1 VSDAVG
7 AAGRSSDQHSIRL
20 LRSSAVVG
28 LGTALS
34 RITGFLRVAAIAY
47 AIGAGALAGTYSYAS
62 QTPNMLYELLLG
74 GVLTATLVPQFVR
87 HVEHEDDEAVSA
99 IMTVAIA
106 VLVVL
111 TVAGI
116 LLAPYIVEVFTLR
129 AEGASRAAQ
138 QDVATTLVRLFMPMI
153 LFFGFTALATALL
166 NAHRRFA
173 AAAFAPILNNI
184 VVISIF
190 VSLPRL
196 FDGPITLERVR
207 DDTALLVTM
216 GLGTT
221 AGVAAVAIALGAALR
236 WARIRLRF
244 VLAWRHRAVLMMAR
258 LSVWT
263 VGYVI
268 ANQVALWIVL
278 VLANGRDGGPFIYL
292 SAYAFFQLPHGLL
305 AVSLMTTLAPE
316 MASAA
321 GRSEIRELRERLSFG
336 LRLTTFVIVP
346 CSALFIALARPMVV
360 ALLERGAFS
369 SGDATVVAHTVAGFS
384 LGLVPFSLYLFSL
397 RAFYSLQDTRTPF
410 FLNCFENALNIAFAF
425 PLYYL
430 FGVPGLAVAFAGAY
444 GGASVVTLLALRRRL
459 GRLDGRRLVD
469 TLARSLAAGGLVALV
484 TWLIA
489 RGLGWSSPWA
499 ALGTTVVGVI
509 VGLAEYVAVTAALRM
524 RELDDVWSLFAPR
537 VRRGAEPPPAVAP
550 DAAFGGPSDR
560 EGRTV

>member
-7 AAGRSSDQHSIRL
+7 AGQQSTRL

-47 AIGAGALAGTYSYAS
+47 AIGAGALAGTYSYANE
-62 QTPNMLYELLLG
+62 TPNMLYELLLG

-87 HVEHEDDEAVSA
+87 YVERDDDEAVSA

-106 VLVVL
+106 ALVALSV
-111 TVAGI
+111 VGV
-116 LLAPYIVEVFTLR
+116 LLAPWIVKLFTLR
-129 AEGASRAAQ
+129 VEGAGRAAQ
-138 QDVATTLVRLFMPMI
+138 QEAATTLVRLFMPQM
-153 LFFGFTALATALL
+153 LFYGFTALATALL

-173 AAAFAPILNNI
+173 AAAFAPMLNNI
-184 VVISIF
+184 VVIAIF

-196 FDGPITLERVR
+196 VDGPLTLERVR
-207 DDTALLVTM
+207 GDTALLLTL

-221 AGVAAVAIALGAALR
+221 AGIVAVALALIPALR
-236 WARIRLRF
+236 WAGVRLRF
-244 VLAWRHRAVLMMAR
+244 VLAWRHQAVRTMAR
-258 LSVWT
+258 LSGWT

-278 VLANGRDGGPFIYL
+278 VLANGQDGGPFVYL

-321 GRSEIRELRERLSFG
+321 EHNDLDGVRERLSFG

-346 CSALFIALARPMVV
+346 CAAAFISLARPMVV
-360 ALLERGAFS
+360 ALLQRGAFS
-369 SGDATVVAHTVAGFS
+369 AADAAVVAQTIAGFS
-384 LGLVPFSLYLFSL
+384 LGLVPFSIYLFSL

-410 FLNCFENALNIAFAF
+410 KLNCFENALNIALAF
-425 PLYYL
+425 PLYYAL
-430 FGVPGLAVAFAGAY
+430 GVPGLALAFAGAY
-444 GGASVVTLLALRRRL
+444 GGAAVVTLVALRRRI
-459 GRLDGRRLVD
+459 GDLDGRRFAS
-469 TLARSLAAGGLVALV
+469 TLSRSLVAGALVAAV

-489 RGLGWSSPWA
+489 RGIGWSTPWV
-499 ALGTTVVGVI
+499 ALGATI
-509 VGLAEYVAVTAALRM
+509 VGAVIGLGEYFAVTAALRM
-524 RELDDVWSLFAPR
+524 RELDDLWSLFAPR
-537 VRRGAEPPPAVAP
+537 VRRGRRAAVPSAVRAATVRGPA
-550 DAAFGGPSDR
+550 DR

>member
-1 VSDAVG
+1 MSDAVG
-7 AAGRSSDQHSIRL
+7 AAGQRSTSL

-47 AIGAGALAGTYSYAS
+47 AIGAGALAGTYSYANE
-62 QTPNMLYELLLG
+62 TPNMLYELLLG

-87 HVEHEDDEAVSA
+87 HVEREDDEAISA

-106 VLVVL
+106 LLVAVSL
-111 TVAGI
+111 VGV
-116 LLAPYIVEVFTLR
+116 LLAPPQIVFY
-129 AEGASRAAQ
+129 
-138 QDVATTLVRLFMPMI
+138 
-153 LFFGFTALATALL
+153 GFTALATALL

-173 AAAFAPILNNI
+173 AAAFAPMLNNI
-184 VVISIF
+184 VVIAIF

-196 FDGPITLERVR
+196 LEGPITLDRVR
-207 DDTALLVTM
+207 DDTALLITLGV
-216 GLGTT
+216 GTT
-221 AGVAAVAIALGAALR
+221 AGIAAVALALGAVLR

-244 VLAWRHRAVLMMAR
+244 VFAWRHRAVVVMAR
-258 LSVWT
+258 LSSWT
-263 VGYVI
+263 LGYVM
-268 ANQVALWIVL
+268 ANQIALWIVL

-321 GRSEIRELRERLSFG
+321 GRGDIGELRDRLSFG

-346 CSALFIALARPMVV
+346 CSAIFIALARPMVV

-384 LGLVPFSLYLFSL
+384 LGLVPFSIYLFSL

-410 FLNCFENALNIAFAF
+410 VLNCFENAFNIALAF
-425 PLYYL
+425 PLYYA

-444 GGASVVTLLALRRRL
+444 SGAAVLTIIVLRRRL
-459 GRLDGRRLVD
+459 GYIDGRRLID
-469 TLARSLAAGGLVALV
+469 TLARSLAAGGLVALT

-489 RGLGWSSPWA
+489 RGLGWSNPWV
-499 ALGTTVVGVI
+499 ALGTTVVGAA
-509 VGLAEYVAVTAALRM
+509 VGFAEYFAVTAALRM
-524 RELDDVWSLFAPR
+524 RELDDLWSLFAPR
-537 VRRGAEPPPAVAP
+537 VRRGRELRPPARP
-550 DAAFGGPSDR
+550 EAAIGMPSDR

>member
-7 AAGRSSDQHSIRL
+7 AAGQRSTRL

-87 HVEHEDDEAVSA
+87 HVEREDDEAVSA

-106 VLVVL
+106 ALVVL
-111 TVAGI
+111 SVAGV
-116 LLAPYIVEVFTLR
+116 LLAPYIVQVFTLR

-138 QDVATTLVRLFMPMI
+138 QDVATTLVRLFMPMM
-153 LFFGFTALATALL
+153 LFYGFIALATALL

-190 VSLPRL
+190 VALPRL
-196 FDGPITLERVR
+196 FDGPITLARVQ
-207 DDTALLVTM
+207 DDTALLIMLGV
-216 GLGTT
+216 GTT
-221 AGVAAVAIALGAALR
+221 AGIATVAIALGAALR
-236 WARIRLRF
+236 WARIHLRF
-244 VLAWRHRAVLMMAR
+244 VPAWRHRAVVTMAR
-258 LSVWT
+258 LSGWT

-292 SAYAFFQLPHGLL
+292 SAYTFFQLPHGLL

-321 GRSEIRELRERLSFG
+321 GRGDIRELRERLSFG

-346 CSALFIALARPMVV
+346 CSAIFIALARPMVV

-369 SGDATVVAHTVAGFS
+369 SGDATVVAHAVLGFS

-410 FLNCFENALNIAFAF
+410 VLNCFENALNIALAF

-444 GGASVVTLLALRRRL
+444 GGASIVTLFVLRRRL
-459 GRLDGRRLVD
+459 GYIDGRRLLD

-484 TWLIA
+484 TWMIA
-489 RGLGWSSPWA
+489 RGLGWSTPWV
-499 ALGTTVVGVI
+499 ALLATVAGVV

-524 RELDDVWSLFAPR
+524 RELDDLWSLFAPR
-537 VRRGAEPPPAVAP
+537 VRRGAGLRPPVERETTVVP
-550 DAAFGGPSDR
+550 PSDR

>member
-1 VSDAVG
+1 VSDAAG
-7 AAGRSSDQHSIRL
+7 AAGQQSTRL
-20 LRSSAVVG
+20 LRSSAIVG

-47 AIGAGALAGTYSYAS
+47 AIGAGALAGTYSYANE
-62 QTPNMLYELLLG
+62 TPNMLYELLLG

-87 HVEHEDDEAVSA
+87 HVEREDDEAISA
-99 IMTVAIA
+99 IMTVSIA
-106 VLVVL
+106 VLVAVS
-111 TVAGI
+111 VAGVV
-116 LLAPYIVEVFTLR
+116 LAPYIVQVFTLR

-138 QDVATTLVRLFMPMI
+138 QEVATTLVRLFMPQI
-153 LFFGFTALATALL
+153 VFYGFTALASALL

-173 AAAFAPILNNI
+173 AAAFAPMLNNI
-184 VVISIF
+184 VVIAIF

-196 FDGPITLERVR
+196 LNGPITLDRVR
-207 DDTALLVTM
+207 DDTALLITLGV
-216 GLGTT
+216 GTT
-221 AGVAAVAIALGAALR
+221 AGIAAVALALGAVLR

-244 VLAWRHRAVLMMAR
+244 VFAWRHRAVVAMAR
-258 LSVWT
+258 LSSWT
-263 VGYVI
+263 LGYVM
-268 ANQVALWIVL
+268 ANQIALWLVL

-321 GRSEIRELRERLSFG
+321 GRGDIGELRDRLSFG

-346 CSALFIALARPMVV
+346 CSAIFIALARPMVV

-384 LGLVPFSLYLFSL
+384 LGLVPFSIYLFSL

-410 FLNCFENALNIAFAF
+410 YLNCFENALNIALAF
-425 PLYYL
+425 PLYKA

-444 GGASVVTLLALRRRL
+444 GGASVLTIVVLRRRL
-459 GRLDGRRLVD
+459 GYIDGRRLID
-469 TLARSLAAGGLVALV
+469 TLSRSLAAGGLVALV
-484 TWLIA
+484 TWMIA
-489 RGLGWSSPWA
+489 RGLGWSNTWVA
-499 ALGTTVVGVI
+499 IGTTIAGAAVGF
-509 VGLAEYVAVTAALRM
+509 AEYFAVTAALRM
-524 RELDDVWSLFAPR
+524 RELDDLWSLFAPR
-537 VRRGAEPPPAVAP
+537 IRRGRGLQPPVSPE
-550 DAAFGGPSDR
+550 AALRGPSDR